1 MGKTKN
7 NFIDDPPALDFVP
20 HGMRTLARLCGERW
34 PRQMPIELASAY
46 CGLAGAPALLKV
58 PSLRKLI
65 YRFDEKDF
73 IDRNDL
79 DQWIL
84 ELKEKGKA

>member
-1 MGKTKN
+1 MKKN
-7 NFIDDPPALDFVP
+7 NESTLDFVP

-34 PRQMPIELASAY
+34 PRQMPLDLAAAY

-65 YRFDEKDF
+65 YSFDGKKF

-79 DQWIL
+79 DQWIV
-84 ELKEKGKA
+84 ELKEKGKE